1 MTALAVIPARA
12 GSKRVPG
19 KNVRMLCG
27 KPAIAY
33 TIEAARES
41 RVFDRIVV
49 STDGEAIAD
58 VARRCGADVPFV
70 RSSTLADD
78 QTPVSAVTVDAL
90 ERIDP
95 AGERFDVVAQLMPN
109 APLRDAADVDAS
121 FRQFITTQAQAQIS
135 VSQYGWQPAWWAMQR
150 SSDFRLL
157 PLFPAEVLKRSQD
170 LPQLF
175 CPTGAIWWAQADVLR
190 STRTFHVDGRT
201 GWEIDPSHA
210 VDIDTE
216 DDWRL
221 AEALMQLRVGSM
233 DHAG

>member
-1 MTALAVIPARA
+1 MKALAVIPARS

-33 TIEAARES
+33 TIEAARDS
-41 RVFDRIVV
+41 RLFDRILV
-49 STDGEAIAD
+49 STDSETIAD
-58 VARRCGADVPFV
+58 IARRCGADVPFV

-90 ERIDP
+90 ERVDP
-95 AGERFDVVAQLMPN
+95 AGERFGVIAQLMPN
-109 APLRDAADVDAS
+109 APLRDAADVGAS
-121 FRQFITTQAQAQIS
+121 FRQFITTQAQAQLSI
-135 VSQYGWQPAWWAMQR
+135 SQYGWQPAWWAMQR
-150 SSDFRLL
+150 SSDFRLI

-170 LPQLF
+170 LPPLF

-190 STRTFHVDGRT
+190 KARTFHVDGRT

-221 AEALMQLRVGSM
+221 AEALMHLRFSSVDHVG
-233 DHAG
+233 